1 MSASLVTVVVFIVS
15 AASYYVQ
22 TSVEKSV
29 TASSQTQLAAIV
41 AQQQTMAV
49 QQQTQLAAIVAQQQ
63 SMAAQQQAMAVQQQ
77 AQLAAMAAQQQAQL
91 AQLADRLEDT
101 TKFTQNSQQIIEV
114 LALVVVVATLF
125 FAVIKKTE

>member
-1 MSASLVTVVVFIVS
+1 MVTVVVFIVS

-63 SMAAQQQAMAVQQQ
+63 SMAAQQQA
-77 AQLAAMAAQQQAQL
+77 QL
-91 AQLADRLEDT
+91 AQLTDRLEDT
-101 TKFTQNSQQIIEV
+101 TKFTQNSLQIIEV
-114 LALVVVVATLF
+114 LALVVIVVTLF